1 MASCLREFFLEDFPD
16 GEDLATRPLETT
28 EEHSISIE
36 HPREAAVRE
45 HDIPSRAPAGF
56 FGVLGLLGL
65 LRVEVTLSCVPLLT
79 CSWRIL
85 ACFLTG
91 RRRFSMVS

>member
-1 MASCLREFFLEDFPD
+1 MKD
-16 GEDLATRPLETT
+16 
-28 EEHSISIE
+28 SISTKHTTNILSWM
-36 HPREAAVRE
+36 H
-45 HDIPSRAPAGF
+45 HIPSRAPAAF
-56 FGVLGLLGL
+56 LGVLGLLGL

-91 RRRFSMVS
+91 RSLFSMVS